1 MPDVEFA
8 TVLAKKL
15 SMLEQLVL
23 SGGEINEAFLI
34 ALANHCPRLQLLHA
48 DSCCIWYPIGGTLR
62 ASMESKI
69 KDLRLPYMVAPS
81 WPRVRWV
88 SRSLDGTFGHEL
100 PKPDGL

>member
-48 DSCCIWYPIGGTLR
+48 DSCCIGCPIGGTLR
-62 ASMESKI
+62 ASMECRI
-69 KDLRLPYMVAPS
+69 KDLRLPHMAPS
-81 WPRVRWV
+81 WPRPRWV
-88 SRSLDGTFGHEL
+88 
-100 PKPDGL
+100 